1 MNYCDR
7 NQLERP
13 AVGTFAHLGGGTA
26 MECLALAGFDY
37 VIADAEHGPFSVES
51 MQEMVRALQIHGC
64 KAFVRVSASDRPSLM
79 RMLDIGAECGLVL
92 PNVQSVEE
100 TQKIVEYTKFFPM
113 GRRGFA
119 FSRCCGYGQDR
130 DLQSLDEY
138 FAKANSEKWIIPQC
152 ETLGALED
160 IEKIVALEG
169 VDGILLGPYDLSSAL
184 GRACPNLIQ
193 INSER
198 VRSVSLRACKDHGK
212 ISMILAASTAQAK
225 AYWEQ
230 GFDMVAIG
238 TDTDFLISRC
248 QKVISELVKLIEED

>member
-7 NQLERP
+7 NQPERP

-64 KAFVRVSASDRPSLM
+64 KAFVRASASDRPSLM
-79 RMLDIGAECGLVL
+79 RMLDIGADALII

-169 VDGILLGPYDLSSAL
+169 VDGIFLGPYDLSSAL
-184 GRACPNLIQ
+184 GAPARFDTDKFRK
-193 INSER
+193 SVER
-198 VRSVSLRACKDHGK
+198 VIRACKDRGK
-212 ISMILAASTAQAK
+212 ISMIFAASTAQAK

>member
-79 RMLDIGAECGLVL
+79 RMLDIGADALII

-169 VDGILLGPYDLSSAL
+169 VDGIFLGPYDLSSAL
-184 GRACPNLIQ
+184 GPATPFVRYRNHANL
-193 INSER
+193 
-198 VRSVSLRACKDHGK
+198 
-212 ISMILAASTAQAK
+212 
-225 AYWEQ
+225 
-230 GFDMVAIG
+230 
-238 TDTDFLISRC
+238 
-248 QKVISELVKLIEED
+248 